1 MNKKYNQKTKKPNRK
16 EKVQSNQIKSK
27 SIISLLFSPS
37 LILTFSLFS
46 KEEEG
51 DRRNKRKEKKEE
63 GKNGSKML
71 KVACDR
77 HMYYISTELTD
88 ERGLLTKVR

>member
-51 DRRNKRKEKKEE
+51 DRRNKRKEKKRKME
-63 GKNGSKML
+63 GKMEAKCL
-71 KVACDR
+71 KWHVIDTCTIFQR
-77 HMYYISTELTD
+77 S
-88 ERGLLTKVR
+88 